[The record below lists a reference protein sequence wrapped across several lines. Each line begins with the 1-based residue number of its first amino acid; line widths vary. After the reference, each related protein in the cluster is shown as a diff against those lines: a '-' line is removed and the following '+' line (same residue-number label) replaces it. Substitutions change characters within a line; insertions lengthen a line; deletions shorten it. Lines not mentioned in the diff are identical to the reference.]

1 MLTPTTTEAMATMQ
15 IPGLPQRLHQVGLEW
30 GPEPCMAASTPHDSH
45 MNGKE
50 REKKEIFENHWIKLC
65 DKLHLS
71 VGGRRPEY
79 VYCQKSQ
86 NQESDNSREGVLI

>member
-1 MLTPTTTEAMATMQ
+1 MLTPITTEAMATMQ

-50 REKKEIFENHWIKLC
+50 REKKKSLRTIGLNCVTNYI
-65 DKLHLS
+65 S
-71 VGGRRPEY
+71 V
-79 VYCQKSQ
+79 
-86 NQESDNSREGVLI
+86 